1 MVTEQRAVHDLPYE
15 AVMLILDWMPAIESS
30 ATEDRVQGRMLQLA
44 LVCKAW
50 EVRFVLIPAM
60 LAERFRDDL

>member
-15 AVMLILDWMPAIESS
+15 AVMLILDWMPSIESS

-50 EVRFVLIPAM
+50 EVRFALTNSIF
-60 LAERFRDDL
+60 AERFKDDL